1 MGKISERC
9 FCLAFLLILFVPFL
23 FTNFKQN
30 QVSEIDNSYLP
41 ELQWSEDTPVGDKI
55 NIIEKYLNMRIG
67 FRDQMLTMYQILN
80 DRLFHLME
88 HPLYMYGK
96 NGYVYFKFWTYI
108 ADYQNLIP
116 DQEYAD
122 EFAREM
128 KAFSDLSGEKGAKFY
143 YLLIPDK
150 KTIYPEYFPDG
161 INKFDGVSRTEQIL
175 HSMSEEGVNWVYPYE
190 ALMEGKQHRQVFNV
204 KYDAGHW
211 NDFGAFD
218 AVCGLYQ
225 RLRIDFPEIPMLSE
239 EDYDISTDHVDSLL
253 VSRFPIDEEVPVFT
267 LKASTAV
274 SDSDWLNEN
283 LDFSGGNYSRTRY
296 VNPQKRG
303 LPKFLLFH
311 DSYFPGR
318 ELLFTENFSEVT
330 FIDRSYLLGTKELEN
345 FLNVLKPDI
354 VVFENPE
361 RVIDLHFD
369 VPKAE

>member
-1 MGKISERC
+1 MGKIPERC

-318 ELLFTENFSEVT
+318 ELLFTA
-330 FIDRSYLLGTKELEN
+330 
-345 FLNVLKPDI
+345 LKLPRGSRNGARHGCGQNDESGKS
-354 VVFENPE
+354 F
-361 RVIDLHFD
+361 R
-369 VPKAE
+369 KA